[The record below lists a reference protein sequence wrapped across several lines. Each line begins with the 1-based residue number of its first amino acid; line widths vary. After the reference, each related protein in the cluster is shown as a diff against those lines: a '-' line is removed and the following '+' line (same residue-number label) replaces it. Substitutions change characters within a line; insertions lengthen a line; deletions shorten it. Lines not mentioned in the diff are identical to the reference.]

1 MRKHM
6 AMMALAL
13 AGLVLA
19 AGANERV
26 RVYAF
31 ILSQADSVHQKQ
43 AAVSSLVE
51 LGDEAAA
58 PYLADELDELLAAR
72 SGVARGS
79 QTEDYERLVRIL
91 VKALGDWRYTNAASS
106 LMRVVEDSS
115 DPLSRAEALIG
126 LGSMRAAEYAEEI
139 ALLLRNL
146 TFTPPADRDGGEK
159 VAYGAV
165 LALER
170 MRSPLGFEQLFAAS
184 EGWYSKRVKEQAERS
199 LELVL
204 PDPSDAIRAI
214 IAVDTPDRIIRA
226 LSLALRSQAPQN
238 RQRELASLAL
248 ERGIAL
254 SPGRTRAEQL
264 SLADLR
270 TRAMNALVALQDT
283 EGRNAAFIAEAY
295 RISSTDE
302 RLVALR
308 ALGTNRSADAA
319 SALSDIILRLNSDM
333 SAGLV
338 NDTQNT
344 LMRAALQNA
353 ALNRQQSL
361 ATALIIVQNNTQ
373 KLSNAII
380 RLATESLKT
389 LE

>member
-1 MRKHM
+1 MTF
-6 AMMALAL
+6 AL
-13 AGLVLA
+13 AGLILA
-19 AGANERV
+19 AGASERV

-31 ILSQADSVHQKQ
+31 ILSQADSVQQKQ
-43 AAVSSLVE
+43 SVVTSMVD

-58 PYLADELDELLAAR
+58 PYLADTLDALLAAR
-72 SGVARGS
+72 STVARGS
-79 QTEDYERLVRIL
+79 QTEEYERLVRTL
-91 VKALGDWRYTNAASS
+91 VKALGDWRYANAAPS
-106 LMRVVEDSS
+106 LMRVVEDSA

-126 LGSMRAAEYAEEI
+126 LGSMRAVEYAEKI

-146 TFTPPADRDGGEK
+146 TFTPPADRDGSEK

-184 EGWYSKRVKEQAERS
+184 EGWYSKRVKDQAERS

-204 PDPSDAIRAI
+204 PDPSDAIKAI
-214 IAVDTPDRIIRA
+214 IAVGSPDRISRA
-226 LSLALRSQAPQN
+226 LALALRSQAPQN

-264 SLADLR
+264 SLAELR
-270 TRAMNALVALQDT
+270 TRAMNALVALADT
-283 EGRNAAFIAEAY
+283 EGRNAAFLAEAY
-295 RISSTDE
+295 RIGSTDE

-308 ALGTNRSADAA
+308 ALGTNRSPEAA
-319 SALSDIILRLNSDM
+319 GALSDIIVRLNSDM
-333 SAGLV
+333 SAGIV

-353 ALNRQQSL
+353 AVNKQKSL
-361 ATALIIVQNNTQ
+361 ATALLIVQNNSQ

-380 RLATESLKT
+380 RLASDSLKA

>member
-1 MRKHM
+1 
-6 AMMALAL
+6 
-13 AGLVLA
+13 
-19 AGANERV
+19 
-26 RVYAF
+26 
-31 ILSQADSVHQKQ
+31 
-43 AAVSSLVE
+43 
-51 LGDEAAA
+51 
-58 PYLADELDELLAAR
+58 
-72 SGVARGS
+72 
-79 QTEDYERLVRIL
+79 
-91 VKALGDWRYTNAASS
+91 
-106 LMRVVEDSS
+106 
-115 DPLSRAEALIG
+115 
-126 LGSMRAAEYAEEI
+126 MRAAEYAEEI

-146 TFTPPADRDGGEK
+146 TFTPPADRDGGEQ

>member
-1 MRKHM
+1 MRKQL

-26 RVYAF
+26 RVFAF
-31 ILSQADSVHQKQ
+31 ILTQADTVQQKQ
-43 AAVSSLVE
+43 SAVSSLVE

-72 SGVARGS
+72 SAIARGS
-79 QTEDYERLVRIL
+79 QTEGYERLVRIL
-91 VKALGDWRYTNAASS
+91 VKALGDWRYTNAAAS
-106 LMRVVEDSS
+106 LMRVVEDSA

-126 LGSMRAAEYAEEI
+126 LGSMRAAEYAEKI

-226 LSLALRSQAPQN
+226 LSLALRSQAPQD

-264 SLADLR
+264 SLAELR

-295 RISSTDE
+295 RISSLDE

-308 ALGTNRSADAA
+308 ALGTNRSAEAA
-319 SALSDIILRLNSDM
+319 AALSDIILRLNSDM

-353 ALNRQQSL
+353 ALNRRQSL

>member
-1 MRKHM
+1 MRKQL

-26 RVYAF
+26 RVFAF
-31 ILSQADSVHQKQ
+31 ILTQADTVQQKQ
-43 AAVSSLVE
+43 SAVSSLVE

-72 SGVARGS
+72 SAIARGS
-79 QTEDYERLVRIL
+79 QTEEYERLVRIL
-91 VKALGDWRYTNAASS
+91 VKALGDWRYTNAAAS
-106 LMRVVEDSS
+106 LMRVVEDSA

-126 LGSMRAAEYAEEI
+126 LGSMRAAEYAEKI

-226 LSLALRSQAPQN
+226 LSLALRSQAPQD

-248 ERGIAL
+248 ERGISL

-264 SLADLR
+264 SLAELR

-295 RISSTDE
+295 RISSLDE

-308 ALGTNRSADAA
+308 ALGTNRSAEAA
-319 SALSDIILRLNSDM
+319 AALSDIILRLNSDM

-353 ALNRQQSL
+353 ALNRRQSL

>member
-31 ILSQADSVHQKQ
+31 ILTQADTVQQKQ
-43 AAVSSLVE
+43 SAVSSLVE

-58 PYLADELDELLAAR
+58 PYLADALDELLAAR
-72 SGVARGS
+72 STIARGS
-79 QTEDYERLVRIL
+79 QTEEYERLVRIL
-91 VKALGDWRYTNAASS
+91 VKALGDWRYTNAAAS
-106 LMRVVEDSS
+106 LMRVVEDSA

-126 LGSMRAAEYAEEI
+126 LGSMRAAEYAEKI

-226 LSLALRSQAPQN
+226 LSLALRSQAPQD

-264 SLADLR
+264 SLAELR

-295 RISSTDE
+295 RISSLDE

-308 ALGTNRSADAA
+308 ALGTNRSAEAA
-319 SALSDIILRLNSDM
+319 AALSDIILRLNSDM

-353 ALNRQQSL
+353 ALNRRQSL

>member
-31 ILSQADSVHQKQ
+31 ILTQADTVQQKQ
-43 AAVSSLVE
+43 SAVSSLVE

-58 PYLADELDELLAAR
+58 PYLADALDELLAAR
-72 SGVARGS
+72 STIARGS
-79 QTEDYERLVRIL
+79 QTEEYERLVRIL
-91 VKALGDWRYTNAASS
+91 VKALGDWRYTNAAAS
-106 LMRVVEDSS
+106 LMRVVEDSA

-126 LGSMRAAEYAEEI
+126 LGSMRAAEYAEKI

-170 MRSPLGFEQLFAAS
+170 MRSPLGFEQLFVAS

-214 IAVDTPDRIIRA
+214 IAVDTPDRIAKA
-226 LSLALRSQAPQN
+226 LGLALRSQAPQAS
-238 RQRELASLAL
+238 QRELASLAL

-270 TRAMNALVALQDT
+270 TRAMNALVTLQDT
-283 EGRNAAFIAEAY
+283 NGRNAAFIAEAY
-295 RISSTDE
+295 RISSLDE

-308 ALGTNRSADAA
+308 ALGTNRSAEAA
-319 SALSDIILRLNSDM
+319 AALSDIILRLNSDM

-353 ALNRQQSL
+353 AVNKQQSL
-361 ATALIIVQNNTQ
+361 ATALLIVQNNSQ

-380 RLATESLKT
+380 RLATDSLKA

>member
-1 MRKHM
+1 MRKQL

-26 RVYAF
+26 RVFAF
-31 ILSQADSVHQKQ
+31 ILTQADTVQQKQ
-43 AAVSSLVE
+43 SAVSSLVE

-72 SGVARGS
+72 SAIARGS
-79 QTEDYERLVRIL
+79 QTEEYERLVRIL
-91 VKALGDWRYTNAASS
+91 VKALGDWRYTNAAAS
-106 LMRVVEDSS
+106 LMRVVEDSA

-126 LGSMRAAEYAEEI
+126 LGSMRAAEYAEKI

-226 LSLALRSQAPQN
+226 LSLALRSQAPQD

-264 SLADLR
+264 SLAELR

-295 RISSTDE
+295 RISSLDE

-308 ALGTNRSADAA
+308 ALGTNRSAEAA
-319 SALSDIILRLNSDM
+319 AALSDIILRLNSDM

-353 ALNRQQSL
+353 ALNRRQSL

>member
-1 MRKHM
+1 MRKQL

-26 RVYAF
+26 RVFAF
-31 ILSQADSVHQKQ
+31 ILSQADTVQQKQ
-43 AAVSSLVE
+43 SAVSSLVE

-58 PYLADELDELLAAR
+58 PYLAEELDELLAAR
-72 SGVARGS
+72 STIARGS
-79 QTEDYERLVRIL
+79 QTEEYERLVRML
-91 VKALGDWRYTNAASS
+91 VKALGDWRYTNAAAS
-106 LMRVVEDSS
+106 LMRVVEDSA

-126 LGSMRAAEYAEEI
+126 LGSMRAAEYAEKI

-214 IAVDTPDRIIRA
+214 IAADTPDRIIRA

-264 SLADLR
+264 SLAELR

-283 EGRNAAFIAEAY
+283 EGRNAAFMAEAY
-295 RISSTDE
+295 RISSLDE

-308 ALGTNRSADAA
+308 ALGTNRSAEAA
-319 SALSDIILRLNSDM
+319 AALSDIILRLNSDM

-353 ALNRQQSL
+353 ALNRRQSL

-380 RLATESLKT
+380 RLATESLKS

>member
-31 ILSQADSVHQKQ
+31 ILTQADTVQQKQ
-43 AAVSSLVE
+43 SAVSSLVE

-58 PYLADELDELLAAR
+58 PYLADALDELLAAR
-72 SGVARGS
+72 STIARGS
-79 QTEDYERLVRIL
+79 QTEEYERLVRIL
-91 VKALGDWRYTNAASS
+91 VKALGDWRYTNAAAS
-106 LMRVVEDSS
+106 LMRVVEDSA

-126 LGSMRAAEYAEEI
+126 LGSMRAAEYAEKI

-170 MRSPLGFEQLFAAS
+170 MRSPLGFEQLFVAS

-214 IAVDTPDRIIRA
+214 IAVDTPDRIAKA
-226 LSLALRSQAPQN
+226 LGLALRSQATQAS
-238 RQRELASLAL
+238 QRELASLAL

-270 TRAMNALVALQDT
+270 TRAMNALVTLQDT
-283 EGRNAAFIAEAY
+283 NGRNAAFIAEAY
-295 RISSTDE
+295 RISSLDE

-308 ALGTNRSADAA
+308 ALGTNRSAEAA
-319 SALSDIILRLNSDM
+319 AALSDIILRLNSDM

-353 ALNRQQSL
+353 AVNKQQSL
-361 ATALIIVQNNTQ
+361 ATALLIVQNNSQ

-380 RLATESLKT
+380 RLATDSLKA

>member
-6 AMMALAL
+6 IMMALAL
-13 AGLVLA
+13 AGLALA

-31 ILSQADSVHQKQ
+31 ILSQADTVQQKQ
-43 AAVSSLVE
+43 NAVTPLVE
-51 LGDEAAA
+51 LGDESAA
-58 PYLADELDELLAAR
+58 PYLADALDELLASR
-72 SGVARGS
+72 SSVARGS
-79 QTEDYERLVRIL
+79 QTEEYERLVRIL

-170 MRSPLGFEQLFAAS
+170 MRSPLGFEQLFFAS

-199 LELVL
+199 LDLVL

-214 IAVDTPDRIIRA
+214 IAVDTPDRIIKA
-226 LSLALRSQAPQN
+226 LGLALRSQAPQN

-254 SPGRTRAEQL
+254 SPGRTRVEQL

-270 TRAMNALVALQDT
+270 TRAMNALIALQDT

-319 SALSDIILRLNSDM
+319 SALSDIILRLNADM

-353 ALNRQQSL
+353 AVNKQKSL
-361 ATALIIVQNNTQ
+361 ATALLIVQNNAQ

-380 RLATESLKT
+380 RLATESLKA

>member
-31 ILSQADSVHQKQ
+31 ILSQADSVQQKQ

-58 PYLADELDELLAAR
+58 PYLTDELDELLAAR